1 MNDSTSMPQNVVVL
15 GGTSEIATHALRLLS
30 GRRLKKVLLVGRDKN
45 ALENSATELESLG
58 VDSAL
63 HVRDTKDI
71 NSASQLNEAV
81 REALDT
87 VDLVLVATGM
97 LGSSELEILGPEG
110 VAEIIETNFV
120 GPSSEIVV
128 LADILKRQGFGRIV
142 VISSV
147 AGVRVRKDNF
157 IYGSTKA
164 GLDAFAQGLG
174 QILAP
179 HNIQVTIVR
188 FGFVR
193 TRMTKGL
200 KDAPMT
206 IDVDTASSLLVAA
219 IEKGKTGVVW
229 IPSNLKY
236 LFAVLRVLPAKIWWK
251 LSERS

>member
-15 GGTSEIATHALRLLS
+15 GGTSEIATHTLRLLS
-30 GRRLKKVLLVGRDKN
+30 GRRLKKVLLVGRNKN
-45 ALENSATELESLG
+45 ALESSAMGLESLG
-58 VDSAL
+58 VDCAI
-63 HVRDTKDI
+63 HVRDTTDI
-71 NSASQLNEAV
+71 KSASRLEDAV
-81 REALDT
+81 KESLDT

-97 LGSSELEILGPEG
+97 LGSSDFENLGPLG

-120 GPSSEIVV
+120 GPSSELVV
-128 LADILKRQGFGRIV
+128 LADILKRQGFGSIV
-142 VISSV
+142 IISSV

-157 IYGSTKA
+157 IYGSAKA
-164 GLDAFAQGLG
+164 GLDAFAQGLS
-174 QILAP
+174 QCLAP
-179 HNIQVTIVR
+179 HNIRVTIVR

-229 IPSNLKY
+229 IPSNLKF
-236 LFAVLRVLPAKIWWK
+236 LFAILRALPTKIWWK